1 MTPAVGGADDDD
13 DRDSR
18 QEEEEEPEEQE
29 RRRRSPSHPSFWSGA
44 LSGVATRRGVKWRE
58 WREGT
63 WRGVVTRNGVVCEI
77 TISPAAHSRISS

>member
-29 RRRRSPSHPSFWSGA
+29 RRRRSPSHPQLLEWNIIWCGD
-44 LSGVATRRGVKWRE
+44 ATRREV
-58 WREGT
+58 
-63 WRGVVTRNGVVCEI
+63 
-77 TISPAAHSRISS
+77 A